1 MFKRTPY
8 KYNRPHRDYESRNK
22 TPILGHTNVSSSASS
37 STGIYYT
44 EVDTEPVHPLAH
56 PPIFQCPTTETN
68 QYRKHFPIRTTGT
81 RTHSSIAVSG
91 IPTDTTLL
99 SDVDFQDS
107 SETTRNALLSVVY
120 MCMKF
125 NDLKTK
131 TLHKFMAL
139 NLNDFRQFLLSLIV
153 NCGTEQHI
161 NFFDTAEIASC
172 ETFPDLFYYINYFWD
187 YINYDLLECVI
198 RVFGDGELKKDLD
211 LYRTQFAEVQSVT
224 TLQQLKL
231 LMQNHPDLQ
240 IVRPH
245 GVFVEV
251 AVRLEADWNSYTLMD
266 AERLRQTFISTYSL
280 TPYSIAFSSAEE
292 GTIVLKLWL
301 RSECAPVIFHCK
313 SQPIVDSRHS
323 RILQITV
330 DGIPYQFPLSQVV
343 TVEVSID
350 PEFIYCDVFHDVV
363 FLSHFRCM
371 QPPHLIQV
379 TSYILYTTILPI
391 SHT

>member
-8 KYNRPHRDYESRNK
+8 KYNPPCRDYELRNK
-22 TPILGHTNVSSSASS
+22 TPILGHTNVSSSV
-37 STGIYYT
+37 YYT
-44 EVDTEPVHPLAH
+44 EVDTEPIHPLAH

-68 QYRKHFPIRTTGT
+68 QYRAHFPIRTTGT

-107 SETTRNALLSVVY
+107 SETNRNALLSVVY

-131 TLHKFMAL
+131 TLHKIMAL
-139 NLNDFRQFLLSLIV
+139 NLNDFQQFLLSLIV
-153 NCGTEQHI
+153 NCGTEQHV

-172 ETFPDLFYYINYFWD
+172 ETFPDLFYYLNYFWD

-211 LYRTQFAEVQSVT
+211 IYRIQFAEVQSVT

-251 AVRLEADWNSYTLMD
+251 AVRLQADWDSYTLMD
-266 AERLRQTFISTYSL
+266 VERLRQTFISTYSL

-301 RSECAPVIFHCK
+301 RSECVPMIFHCK
-313 SQPIVDSRHS
+313 TQPIVDSRHS

-350 PEFIYCDVFHDVV
+350 PDFIYCGVFLDVV

>member
-8 KYNRPHRDYESRNK
+8 KYNPPRRDYELRNK
-22 TPILGHTNVSSSASS
+22 TPILGHTNVSSSV
-37 STGIYYT
+37 YYT
-44 EVDTEPVHPLAH
+44 EVDTEPIHPLAH

-68 QYRKHFPIRTTGT
+68 QYRAHFPIRTTGT

-107 SETTRNALLSVVY
+107 SETNRNALLSVVY

-131 TLHKFMAL
+131 TLHKIMAL

-161 NFFDTAEIASC
+161 NFFDTAEIVSC
-172 ETFPDLFYYINYFWD
+172 ETFPDLFYYLNYFWD

-224 TLQQLKL
+224 TLQQLSL
-231 LMQNHPDLQ
+231 LMQSHPDLQ

-245 GVFVEV
+245 GVFVEL
-251 AVRLEADWNSYTLMD
+251 AVRLQADWDSYTLMD
-266 AERLRQTFISTYSL
+266 VERLRQTFISTYSL
-280 TPYSIAFSSAEE
+280 TSYSIAFSSAEE

-301 RSECAPVIFHCK
+301 RSECVPMIFHCK

-350 PEFIYCDVFHDVV
+350 PDFIYCGVFLDVI
-363 FLSHFRCM
+363 FLSHFRCT

-379 TSYILYTTILPI
+379 TSYYILLFFPFLM
-391 SHT
+391 HD